1 MLIADDDADI
11 RALIAHVLRTAE
23 IGVVAE
29 ASNAD
34 DTIAR
39 WREYR
44 PDVIVL
50 DHRMPPASGLDVAE
64 RVLSEDPTQ
73 VIFLFT
79 AFIDGEIRTRAED
92 VGIAECISKDQIFA
106 IPELVR
112 AHLNP
117 E

>member
-1 MLIADDDADI
+1 VLIADDDADI
-11 RALIAHVLRTAE
+11 RALIAHVLRTAA

-34 DTIAR
+34 ETIAR

-50 DHRMPPASGLDVAE
+50 DHHMPPASGLELAE

-79 AFIDGEIRTRAED
+79 AVIDGDIRTQAENL
-92 VGIAECISKDQIFA
+92 GIAECISKDQIFA

-112 AHLNP
+112 THLSP